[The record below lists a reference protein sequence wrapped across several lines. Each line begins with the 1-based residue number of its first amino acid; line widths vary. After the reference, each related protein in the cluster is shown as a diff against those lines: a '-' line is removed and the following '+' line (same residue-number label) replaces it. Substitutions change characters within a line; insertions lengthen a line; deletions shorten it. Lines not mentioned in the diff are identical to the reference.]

1 MSSQLFHLNE
11 LAAAAAENDFQH
23 RVEQRLEQHGSEAD
37 FPQLADYDL
46 TREQLGGYLFDRQA
60 ILDSGGSPRMR
71 YTICGFLVLLPII
84 ILSGVPE
91 QLRPWGEW
99 SLLFAI
105 AVGLVLFAFYL
116 CVVKVRALVRRRQ
129 LDTEEPHCAAY
140 VKAVEDFHHC

>member
-1 MSSQLFHLNE
+1 MFQLNE
-11 LAAAAAENDFQH
+11 LAAEANMMDFQH
-23 RVEQRLEQHGSEAD
+23 RIERTIEQHSGDEG
-37 FPQLADYDL
+37 FPQMSAHGI
-46 TREQLGGYLFDRQA
+46 TREDLDSYLFDRQA